1 MAVNLAKICADLA
14 HPDPQIKTFALMS
27 ITRLSPQIVDS
38 PAEIREIAARLK
50 PLSSSDNPDVVF
62 LARKAFNHI
71 DSAFKACLHDQEAP
85 AGPAGPATP
94 SPEPIAAPVVATP
107 IPFVQA
113 LESPVIPVTLAPV
126 APLQPIAIEPQQ
138 PVAAV
143 VLPGAPALVGAPSA
157 APAPAPVAIPAAP
170 PAAAA
175 IAQAAPPVA
184 APPVAGLP
192 PRPPRPAPAPTAPA
206 KPAGPPLPDASSLS
220 RPELLDAI
228 TRPLPTYYIASC
240 LIQLASKGTTADL
253 DALRSLLEHADDRV
267 RANAIEVFE
276 RLGTHHHIDWLVPR
290 LADRN
295 NRARGNAAVALA
307 KLGYAGVEDTLRDM
321 LAQSAMSMRE
331 TAVYVLSKIDMP
343 FVEALLLHALDD
355 PYEGVRLRATKA
367 LARFPTRAV
376 VIALKRMLN
385 DLDIN
390 ICEAAAEALRAI
402 KVLLQNQRAAAEAAA
417 PPPIPE
423 KPEPAAPAPA
433 PLAAPAK
440 APSAPEQAAHLEELY
455 RGLGTEIY
463 QLCRLNVLTHENLD
477 SVFYEVLR
485 YQDFLRNY
493 MVKRGDPEDATRT
506 SAIEHLQEKIKASFT
521 QLGRQ
526 AAELLQ
532 RQQLQLPPREG
543 EPIRKLLAELAQA
556 SRAGA

>member
-50 PLSSSDNPDVVF
+50 PLSASDNPDVVF

-71 DSAFKACLHDQEAP
+71 DSAFKDCLHEQPAAAPASPMAGSHAVFLQALEAP
-85 AGPAGPATP
+85 VVPVTVAATP
-94 SPEPIAAPVVATP
+94 VQTVAIEPQPAAVIVLPTEPTPVAAAIVISPEPAPAPAVVAVAAAPVVVPAA
-107 IPFVQA
+107 V
-113 LESPVIPVTLAPV
+113 
-126 APLQPIAIEPQQ
+126 
-138 PVAAV
+138 PVAAAQV
-143 VLPGAPALVGAPSA
+143 VTPAA
-157 APAPAPVAIPAAP
+157 APPVVSPAPRTPPPRAPAAP
-170 PAAAA
+170 P
-175 IAQAAPPVA
+175 
-184 APPVAGLP
+184 
-192 PRPPRPAPAPTAPA
+192 
-206 KPAGPPLPDASSLS
+206 KPAGPPLPDAAALS

-253 DALRSLLEHADDRV
+253 DALRSLLEHPDDRV

-276 RLGTHHHIDWLVPR
+276 RLGVHHHIDWLVPR

-367 LARFPTRAV
+367 LARYPTRPV

-390 ICEAAAEALRAI
+390 ICEAAAEALRGI
-402 KVLLQNQRAAAEAAA
+402 KVLLQSQRAAAEAALPLAPEKVEPA
-417 PPPIPE
+417 PPPPTA
-423 KPEPAAPAPA
+423 AAPAPV
-433 PLAAPAK
+433 PA
-440 APSAPEQAAHLEELY
+440 SAPEKAAQLDELY

-506 SAIEHLQEKIKASFT
+506 SAIEHLQDKIKASFT

-532 RQQLQLPPREG
+532 RQQLQLPAREG
-543 EPIRKLLAELAQA
+543 EPVRKLLAELAQA
-556 SRAGA
+556 NRAGA